1 MGISNQ
7 CYKNHLAKW
16 TQELSNY
23 RKIWPKYLFRHEPL
37 ENAIDI
43 IRSGCLHSRQYAE
56 QNGIIKSDI
65 APTSVISRTD
75 TAHSNVRLYFRPRNP
90 TQYRIEG
97 IRKQENYYEE
107 KHAGFLVM
115 FVFEAE
121 DILSMSTTKFS
132 CGNMQ
137 SSESE
142 IHDQDSGFSN
152 LNFAAIYHDSINYDH
167 QITRQKCAE
176 VLVKDPLNLQ
186 QYLKHIIVKTD
197 ADSRTLKYLLR
208 HNGLNSYI
216 TLVKKSMSPAIFFNQ
231 YTALEYIDATSDRLN
246 FSAKATKSSGDIKC
260 QIRLEHIVS
269 KTKNF
274 EIKANISGAKGYYVK
289 HGCSPGQYLAT
300 VHLEDC
306 LAHKSILT
314 IV

>member
-1 MGISNQ
+1 MGISNK
-7 CYKNHLAKW
+7 CYKDHLAKW

-65 APTSVISRTD
+65 APASIISSNY

-90 TQYRIEG
+90 TQYHIEG
-97 IRKQENYYEE
+97 IRKQTDYFEH

-115 FVFEAE
+115 FVFRAE
-121 DILSMSTTKFS
+121 NILTMPSTKFS

-137 SSESE
+137 TKGSE
-142 IHDQDSGFSN
+142 IHDQDNGFNN
-152 LNFAAIYHDSINYDH
+152 LNFDAVYHDSINHDP
-167 QITRQKCAE
+167 QVTRQKCAE
-176 VLVKDPLNLQ
+176 VLIKDPLNLQ

-197 ADSRTLKYLLR
+197 ADSRTLKYLLL

-216 TLVKKSMSPAIFFNQ
+216 ALIKKSMTPAIFFNH

-246 FSAKATKSSGDIKC
+246 FSAKATNSSGDIKC
-260 QIRLEHIVS
+260 QIRLEDTKS
-269 KTKNF
+269 KTKSF
-274 EIKANISGAKGYYVK
+274 EIKANISGAKGYYVQ
-289 HGCSPGQYLAT
+289 HGLNPGQYLAT

-314 IV
+314 ID